1 MSVLDTAKDALKDL
15 EYSLPQSKKYWDD
28 AQSKSSQIAQL
39 YQNALLQRDALSQT
53 AANLQLSIS
62 SCSLGR
68 GGSNTDNTDISQQDA
83 LLANLQSIQQRI
95 EMLSQ
100 QLIALQAQK
109 DAAEAEV
116 HTAKDCLD
124 KHSTYLCK
132 IFASLKN
139 NEQQHIHMLQT
150 YRALSAKKFGASAGA
165 DGLAQETAALRECLQ
180 LQQQALLL
188 AKSVGIS
195 LAEDN
200 VERPYLQDDAALPQN
215 RGVTS
220 TSTGSL
226 PAASVGSLPIPPSV
240 GPTVE
245 STSDSLSENGTSTKP
260 YCKGKFFT
268 YQIDPDDGQSQSATN
283 SPPAKKKSILSQL
296 LHVEPIAATSV
307 ENYRNGLKQH
317 QSSFSDIY
325 KSHRSVQGRNILN
338 RFHYDPNGYPPDA
351 AHQAAWKQGFQA
363 MPFLVNKSAFQE
375 AATQSGIVAYR
386 TYMAGNNALTG
397 KMTSAEDFKE
407 ILKSGDNYRM
417 NGNGAQVYGAGL
429 YVAATKPS
437 PGKNPM
443 KGKSSQLARE
453 NSESYAHE
461 EKFSVAQI
469 TFAPDC
475 KFGEYNK
482 VLLEFKRLPR
492 TVQENTYGGFGVK
505 GVGAYAIAK
514 GYDGLRISGGDDM
527 GFDYYT
533 LYNRSKLIILDD

>member
-15 EYSLPQSKKYWDD
+15 TFSLPQSKKYLDE
-28 AQSKSSQIAQL
+28 AQNKCSQIAQL
-39 YQNALLQRDALSQT
+39 YQSALLQRDALSQT
-53 AANLQLSIS
+53 AANMQLSLS

-68 GGSNTDNTDISQQDA
+68 GGSSTDNTDISQQAA

-132 IFASLKN
+132 TFASLKN
-139 NEQQHIHMLQT
+139 SERQHTHMLQT

-165 DGLAQETAALRECLQ
+165 NGLAQETAALRDCLQ
-180 LQQQALLL
+180 LQQQAVLL

-195 LAEDN
+195 LAEGN
-200 VERPYLQDDAALPQN
+200 VERPYLKDNSSLLQN
-215 RGVTS
+215 KEVTS

-226 PAASVGSLPIPPSV
+226 PSASVDSLSVPPSA
-240 GPTVE
+240 GPTIE
-245 STSDSLSENGTSTKP
+245 STSDSLSENGASAKQ

-268 YQIDPDDGQSQSATN
+268 YQIEPDDGQSQSTTN
-283 SPPAKKKSILSQL
+283 SPPPKKKSILSQL
-296 LHVEPIAATSV
+296 LRVEPIATTSV
-307 ENYRNGLKQH
+307 ENYRNCLKQH
-317 QSSFSDIY
+317 QSSFSDSY
-325 KSHRSVQGRNILN
+325 KSHCSVQGQNILN

-363 MPFLVNKSAFQE
+363 MPFLANKSAFQE
-375 AATQSGIVAYR
+375 AATQSGVVAYR
-386 TYMAGNNALTG
+386 TYMAGHNALTG
-397 KMTSAEDFKE
+397 EMTSAEDYKE
-407 ILKSGDNYRM
+407 ILKFGNNYRM

-453 NSESYAHE
+453 NSESYAHG

-492 TVQENTYGGFGVK
+492 DVQENTYGGFGVK

-527 GFDYYT
+527 EFDYYT